1 MRRALSDER
10 LDAYGIGRP
19 DEEKL
24 ATYLWNVA
32 LCESLYPALHG
43 LEIALRNAVFRA
55 GAAAFPSVATLDV
68 PCWLDADP
76 PVIHPDDRRVVAAAR
91 ARLRQRNKPMEP
103 GRLVA
108 DLSFGFWTT
117 LFDVRYERG
126 KTLWPRL
133 FAHGLMDGSSPRSVR
148 SRTKLSP
155 LINRVRLLRNR
166 VFHYEPIW
174 HWKDLRDQHALALH
188 LLGWFS
194 PDLLAA
200 LQPNARFTA
209 VHGAGAQPFRE
220 QVTALLTPGSPPR
233 VQAMRLAPHG
243 SLQSRL

>member
-1 MRRALSDER
+1 MTPNNQDPLLAGLRRALSNER

-55 GAAAFPSVATLDV
+55 GTAAFPSCVPRDV

-76 PVIHPDDRRVVAAAR
+76 PLILAPDQHVIAAVK
-91 ARLRQRNKPMEP
+91 ARLRRANKPMEP
-103 GRLVA
+103 GCLVA

-117 LFDVRYERG
+117 LFDVRYERS

-133 FAHGLMDGSSPRSVR
+133 FAHGLMDTASPRSIR
-148 SRTKLSP
+148 SRTRLSP
-155 LINRVRLLRNR
+155 LLNRVRHLRNR
-166 VFHYEPIW
+166 VFHYEPVW
-174 HWKDLRDQHALALH
+174 HWQNLHEQHALTLE

-194 PDLLAA
+194 PELLAA
-200 LQPNARFTA
+200 LRPNSRFDA
-209 VHGAGAQPFRE
+209 VHGTGAQPFRE
-220 QVTALLTPGSPPR
+220 QVKALLDGGGPSP
-233 VQAMRLAPHG
+233 V
-243 SLQSRL
+243 